1 MAVSTTKGLQ
11 VWLPLTKDLSNQ
23 GIAKINITNNG
34 ATYSSTGGKLGGCY
48 NFNGNCI
55 GVQNLPITQDI
66 SIAFWMKPNN
76 ISQSGCLLN
85 YRTDIGLDIAIFL
98 IQGKIRFDAG

>member
-23 GIAKINITNNG
+23 GIAKVNITNNG

-48 NFNGNCI
+48 SFNGTSSRLNADYTFSANQFSIACW
-55 GVQNLPITQDI
+55 VKPIT
-66 SIAFWMKPNN
+66 FPNN
-76 ISQSGCLLN
+76 SSWKTILPSKQVKKWQRES
-85 YRTDIGLDIAIFL
+85 T
-98 IQGKIRFDAG
+98 